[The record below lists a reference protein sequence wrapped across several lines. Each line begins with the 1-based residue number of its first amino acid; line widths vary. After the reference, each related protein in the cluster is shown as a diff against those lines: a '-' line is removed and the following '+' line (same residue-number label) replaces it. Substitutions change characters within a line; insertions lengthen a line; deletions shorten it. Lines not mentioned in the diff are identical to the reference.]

1 MPTRR
6 VSAGCSAFRTTVLA
20 APSFACGGAPPIAE
34 VKTRLRNSCNCALRI
49 AFRWILILCVSSPPF
64 PPLLSLYRVVL
75 GSRIQG
81 LVNDIVVIFFIY
93 IVTCPVSVLRRS
105 EIIEISVVA
114 LSCLPLLREGA
125 SFGAL
130 EYLPDDVRVPRSS
143 LDSLP
148 QPLASSPFLLRAVD
162 LLRQLGNS
170 PVSLLTRGN
179 ASF

>member
-1 MPTRR
+1 M
-6 VSAGCSAFRTTVLA
+6 VF
-20 APSFACGGAPPIAE
+20 
-34 VKTRLRNSCNCALRI
+34 
-49 AFRWILILCVSSPPF
+49 
-64 PPLLSLYRVVL
+64 

-81 LVNDIVVIFFIY
+81 LVNDIVVIFTFYY

-125 SFGAL
+125 SLGAL
-130 EYLPDDVRVPRSS
+130 EYLLDDVCALRPS

-162 LLRQLGNS
+162 FSRQLGHS

-179 ASF
+179 ASS